1 MRENSTLLR
10 VLSIILA
17 GALAIPA
24 VLMVSASPAWA
35 DEAAS
40 PDPDRVRRRLM
51 WGAVAL
57 SGASLLGSIYWRSRY
72 NNAVDQFNRLTV
84 DPSDPSAAPDRRC
97 GVSAPSSGGAP
108 CAALL
113 TRSERAQTAFKV
125 SLVLAGAAAATALTL
140 KLLEP
145 DSPKKS
151 PEVEGW
157 ELACAP
163 ILGAG
168 GTCTLRF

>member
-1 MRENSTLLR
+1 MRENRTLRR

-24 VLMVSASPAWA
+24 VLVVSASPARA
-35 DEAAS
+35 EEAAS
-40 PDPDRVRRRLM
+40 PDPDGVRRRLM

-57 SGASLLGSIYWRSRY
+57 SGASLLGGFYWHHRESGFI
-72 NNAVDQFNRLTV
+72 DQFNRHTV
-84 DPSDPSAAPDRRC
+84 SPSDPSVPPDGRCAVNAANH
-97 GVSAPSSGGAP
+97 GGAR

-113 TRSERAQTAFKV
+113 SSSERAHTAYQV
-125 SLVLAGAAAATALTL
+125 SLVVAGAAAVTALTL

-145 DSPKKS
+145 DAPKKS

>member
-1 MRENSTLLR
+1 MCENRKLPR

-17 GALAIPA
+17 GALVIPA
-24 VLMVSASPAWA
+24 ALMVSPSPARA
-35 DEAAS
+35 EEAAS

-57 SGASLLGSIYWRSRY
+57 SGASLLGGFYWHHRE
-72 NNAVDQFNRLTV
+72 AGFIDQFNRHTV
-84 DPSDPSAAPDRRC
+84 SPSDPSVPPDGRCAVNAPNH
-97 GVSAPSSGGAP
+97 GGAR

-113 TRSERAQTAFKV
+113 SSSERAHTAYQV
-125 SLVLAGAAAATALTL
+125 SLVVAGAAAVTALTL

-145 DSPKKS
+145 DAPKKS
-151 PEVEGW
+151 PAVEGW

>member
-1 MRENSTLLR
+1 MRENRTLLR
-10 VLSIILA
+10 VISIILA
-17 GALAIPA
+17 GALAVPA
-24 VLMVSASPAWA
+24 VLMVSASPARA
-35 DEAAS
+35 EEAAS

-57 SGASLLGSIYWRSRY
+57 SGASLLGGFYWRFRY
-72 NNAVDQFNRLTV
+72 QNAVDQFNRLTV
-84 DPSDPSAAPDRRC
+84 APSDPSTAPDRRC
-97 GVSAPSSGGAP
+97 AVGAPNSGGAP

-113 TRSERAQTAFKV
+113 TRSERAHTAYQV
-125 SLVLAGAAAATALTL
+125 SLAVAGAAAATALTL

-145 DSPKKS
+145 DAPKKS

>member
-1 MRENSTLLR
+1 
-10 VLSIILA
+10 
-17 GALAIPA
+17 
-24 VLMVSASPAWA
+24 
-35 DEAAS
+35 
-40 PDPDRVRRRLM
+40 
-51 WGAVAL
+51 VAL
-57 SGASLLGSIYWRSRY
+57 SGASLLGSFYWYSRHS
-72 NNAVDQFNRLTV
+72 NAVDQFNRHIIA
-84 DPSDPSAAPDRRC
+84 PSDPATAPDRRC
-97 GVSAPSSGGAP
+97 AVGTPSSGGAP

-113 TRSERAQTAFKV
+113 SRSERAKTAFNV
-125 SLVLAGAAAATALTL
+125 SLALAGAAAATALTL

-145 DSPKKS
+145 DAPKKS